1 MYRTFSLNCLRLQ
14 QTKKYTRA
22 IFLPEKVSEIYR
34 LNQRNFSVFLS
45 IADPKH
51 ITSVAINVSSY
62 LNKKCDNNTDTSFN

>member
-34 LNQRNFSVFLS
+34 LNQRNFSKFLS

-51 ITSVAINVSSY
+51 ITSVAINVS
-62 LNKKCDNNTDTSFN
+62 